1 MPLKIGPRFFSHQ
14 SKDKESPPDSA
25 RTNRKASAV
34 ASQSLEKGNTRWHTE
49 ENLPLTQNANAPVPG
64 RLSLDRVDIISAALK
79 PPQIKEKP
87 TPLPRSDNTR
97 LSPTPEHS
105 KIDNQK
111 KAFGPDLSAVVS
123 AKNALKPSGEKIPPK
138 PLPRSPKTHLSST
151 LEYSHTEKTPA
162 KNTPPLPPPQKNKPK
177 FESVSATVPTSPLE
191 RRVSFQ
197 TEVSKDPETNSPKIL
212 ETLPPLKGILKRVLS
227 FSETTDTKA
236 ATKDSKISASET
248 VPFNNTDIESKKAP
262 TDEWADVD
270 RIFSDCFE
278 YLNVHSSSKTSS
290 K

>member
-1 MPLKIGPRFFSHQ
+1 MPLKIGSHFFFSHQ
-14 SKDKESPPDSA
+14 SKNKESLSNSTETDKKS
-25 RTNRKASAV
+25 SDV

-49 ENLPLTQNANAPVPG
+49 DNLPLPQNGNVPVPG
-64 RLSLDRVDIISAALK
+64 RLSFDRVNIISEALK

-87 TPLPRSDNTR
+87 TPLPRSDKTR
-97 LSPTPEHS
+97 LSPTPEYS

-123 AKNALKPSGEKIPPK
+123 AKNALKPSEKIPPK
-138 PLPRSPKTHLSST
+138 PLPRSPKTHLSAT
-151 LEYSHTEKTPA
+151 LEYSHTEKTP
-162 KNTPPLPPPQKNKPK
+162 PLPPPQENKPK

-197 TEVSKDPETNSPKIL
+197 TGVAKDLETNSPKIL
-212 ETLPPLKGILKRVLS
+212 KTLPPPKGILKRVLS
-227 FSETTDTKA
+227 FSETIDTKA

-270 RIFSDCFE
+270 RILSDCFE

>member
-1 MPLKIGPRFFSHQ
+1 MPLKIGSHFFFSHQ
-14 SKDKESPPDSA
+14 SKNKESLSNSA

-49 ENLPLTQNANAPVPG
+49 EDLLLTPNANVPVPG
-64 RLSLDRVDIISAALK
+64 RPSLNGVDIISAALK

-87 TPLPRSDNTR
+87 TPLPRSDKTR
-97 LSPTPEHS
+97 LSPVPEHS
-105 KIDNQK
+105 KIDNPK

-123 AKNALKPSGEKIPPK
+123 AKNALKPSPPK

-162 KNTPPLPPPQKNKPK
+162 KNTPPLPLPQENKPK
-177 FESVSATVPTSPLE
+177 FESVCATVPTSPLE

-212 ETLPPLKGILKRVLS
+212 KTLPPLKGILKRVLS

-270 RIFSDCFE
+270 RILSDCFE